1 MPHKFHQCYQLFP
14 ILPAGTPLDR
24 NMHWSS
30 EKGHITVDP
39 HFQKPGGQGRAGMSP
54 CPPG

>member
-30 EKGHITVDP
+30 EKGHITVGP